1 MCLMSVGQAMLRF
14 RSLATS
20 YTSVIRSTVM
30 HFRGQASTN
39 MRVNVIDT
47 RLKALTNFFDSVT
60 VDNIELA
67 WLVALK
73 WFLYLLKL

>member
-1 MCLMSVGQAMLRF
+1 
-14 RSLATS
+14 
-20 YTSVIRSTVM
+20 M

-47 RLKALTNFFDSVT
+47 RLKALRNFFDSVT

-73 WFLYLLKL
+73 WFLYLLKLYGVNLNISTANFQSNSVRIFE

>member
-1 MCLMSVGQAMLRF
+1 
-14 RSLATS
+14 
-20 YTSVIRSTVM
+20 M

-47 RLKALTNFFDSVT
+47 RLKALRNFFDSVT